1 MPFYRVMLKGYNFAG
16 TPIGQRGRFGLYTTR
31 YVQALN
37 ARRAELRAVAL
48 VWRDPK
54 LAQPK
59 PRTDADRARLIV
71 ESIVKIER
79 LPLRRGGGAT
89 WFPEDEPKP
98 ELTLLQKLR
107 AKLSL

>member
-1 MPFYRVMLKGYNFAG
+1 MPFYRVLLRGYNFAG
-16 TPIGQRGRFGLYTTR
+16 TPIGKRGRFGLYTTR

-37 ARRAELRAVAL
+37 ARRAELKAVAL

-54 LAQPK
+54 LAQPA

-71 ESIVKIER
+71 ETVEKIKS

-89 WFPEDEPKP
+89 WFREGEAEPEF
-98 ELTLLQKLR
+98 TWLQKLKAR
-107 AKLSL
+107 FGL